1 MCNAVQFDSLS
12 DHIDSG
18 LSVRLRLL
26 SRLRLYYASLLC
38 LSSSSLDAE
47 RVSFEATRLGFV
59 RMLRTEEEDGFDW
72 FPASFALSKMRTDGW
87 HGGRNW

>member
-1 MCNAVQFDSLS
+1 MLDTAQFNSLS

-18 LSVRLRLL
+18 LSVRLRLRLL
-26 SRLRLYYASLLC
+26 SRLRLYYAPLLC

-72 FPASFALSKMRTDGW
+72 FPASFSLS
-87 HGGRNW
+87 NE